1 MVILMYVI
9 ITRSIFTVLLFDCYI
24 SRKDEWER
32 SYLCPSC
39 QSRDLLSYPDFSIL
53 MLKYFMQLAVGITSG
68 EFQKK
73 NRKTTALKKN
83 L

>member
-1 MVILMYVI
+1 MIV
-9 ITRSIFTVLLFDCYI
+9 

-39 QSRDLLSYPDFSIL
+39 QSRNLLSYPDFSIL

-68 EFQKK
+68 EYQKK
-73 NRKTTALKKN
+73 QQNNRAQRKFFKLLSPRKIYVLK
-83 L
+83 